1 MANTVV
7 FNQKTNIKKND
18 FCFED
23 LKIGD
28 VFMCNYPEA
37 WGHFIKVEESVWSDS
52 NDFNAICIEDG
63 SYGFFD
69 KEERVKKFIGEI
81 ALNGIFVEDKCE
93 KEVYDTYYID

>member
-1 MANTVV
+1 MANIVV
-7 FNQKTNIKKND
+7 FNQKTEGMENTL
-18 FCFED
+18 CFED

-28 VFMCNYPEA
+28 VFMYNYPEA
-37 WGHFIKVEESVWSDS
+37 WHHFIKVEGSVWSDA

-69 KEERVKKFIGEI
+69 KGERVKKFIGEI
-81 ALNGIFVEDKCE
+81 ALNGIFVGNKRE